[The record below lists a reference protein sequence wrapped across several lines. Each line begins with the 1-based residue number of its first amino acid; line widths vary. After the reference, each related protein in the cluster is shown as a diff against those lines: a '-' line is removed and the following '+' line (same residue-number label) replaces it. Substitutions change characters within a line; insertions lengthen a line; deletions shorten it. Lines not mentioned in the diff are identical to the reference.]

1 MMLKDREELELNL
14 QERIREIKPSRK
26 KTNQV
31 NNILREYGVPLGTY
45 SEIVKG
51 EKPISNVP
59 SSLLCLVTEALHIT
73 TGYGDIDPLVW
84 FTDKE
89 IDTARKQ
96 TINIFKDES
105 RIMLP
110 LAIEDVTFLGDA
122 SYITKIDMPF
132 LVQLFHSQLIIYDFD
147 TQRSAKWVKRK
158 DGVVPVPDINMKSVE
173 DIASSMVNETY
184 LEDMI
189 TLNIY
194 SGEVEPLTYNQKSK
208 LLTINE
214 GAVISILDGFHR
226 LQGGVRAMTI
236 NPELKQMMILSIRS
250 YDTQTAQRYFGQINT
265 INPVKIERRKELLSD
280 QPSDLVVRDLQLK
293 SELKGKIASAS
304 NISIAAKQLTT
315 FDIMSYAIDN
325 VFNPSNKL
333 EAKETAE
340 YLINYY
346 DYLLGSFV
354 DEFLENPA
362 KYRETFINHPLMFI
376 GYTVIAKYFLDAKIH
391 PKNIKDY
398 VSNLKLSNDELTEIF
413 TDTRRGIN
421 SPVLRRK
428 VLSYFKSLVGGGIDN
443 VE

>member
-1 MMLKDREELELNL
+1 MLKRREELELSL
-14 QERIREIKPSRK
+14 EERIREIKPSRK
-26 KTNQV
+26 KTNQI
-31 NNILREYGVPLGTY
+31 NNTLREYGVPLGVFN
-45 SEIVKG
+45 EIIKG
-51 EKPISNVP
+51 ERPLPSIP
-59 SSLLCLVTEALHIT
+59 SSLLCLVSEALHTT
-73 TGYGDIDPLVW
+73 TGYGDIDPTVW
-84 FTDKE
+84 FTEKE

-96 TINIFKDES
+96 TINIFKEES

-110 LAIEDVTFLGDA
+110 LGIEDVTFLGDA
-122 SYITKIDMPF
+122 SYITKIDMSF
-132 LVQLFHSQLIIYDFD
+132 LVQLFHSQMIIYDFD

-158 DGVVPVPDINMKSVE
+158 DGVVPVPDINMKSVT
-173 DIASSMVNETY
+173 DIAQSMVNETY

-194 SGEVEPLTYNQKSK
+194 SDEVEPLTYNPKTK
-208 LLTINE
+208 LLTINDK
-214 GAVISILDGFHR
+214 AVISILDGFHR

-236 NPELKQMMILSIRS
+236 NPELKQTMILSIRS

-304 NISIAAKQLTT
+304 NISVAAKQLTT
-315 FDIMSYAIDN
+315 FDVMSYAVHN
-325 VFNPSNKL
+325 VFEPSNKM
-333 EAKETAE
+333 EAKETSE
-340 YLINYY
+340 YLINFY

-354 DEFLENPA
+354 DEFLENPT
-362 KYRETFINHPLMFI
+362 KYRETFINHPLMFL
-376 GYTVIAKYFLDAKIH
+376 GYTVIAKHFRDANISLKS
-391 PKNIKDY
+391 IKDF
-398 VSNLKLSNDELTEIF
+398 VSNLDLANDELSEIF

-428 VLSYFKSLVGGGIDN
+428 VINYFKLLVAGGSDN